1 VAQLLSLFDGE
12 GAIAVAPGAGPHGAS
27 TAPGLVIL
35 ARVSD
40 EDRARRLLASAELPL
55 ALLLRP
61 PNSEATP
68 TWNDRQI
75 GDATAHQLAIPGRP
89 ELDYAVFRGLVVIS
103 TSLPGIAAVVNDP
116 HPLSSTAAFRSTL
129 ADRPSR
135 VTSLLFLDFSQLL
148 SLGEKTGL
156 IGGGHFAQLR
166 GTLARVRAA
175 GLVSTSGE
183 DDSTA
188 ELTLQIP

>member
-1 VAQLLSLFDGE
+1 
-12 GAIAVAPGAGPHGAS
+12 
-27 TAPGLVIL
+27 VII
-35 ARVSD
+35 ARVRD
-40 EDRARRLLASAELPL
+40 DDRARRLLASAELPL

-68 TWNDRQI
+68 SWTDRRI
-75 GDATAHQLAIPGRP
+75 GDVTAHQLAIPGRP
-89 ELDYAVFRGLVVIS
+89 ELDYAVLRGLVVLS
-103 TSLPGIAAVVNDP
+103 TSMSGIAAVANDP
-116 HPLSSTAAFRSTL
+116 HPLSSATGFRSTL

-156 IGGGHFAQLR
+156 IGGGRFAQLR
-166 GTLARVRAA
+166 GALAKVRAA